1 MDNLSW
7 LPDDGGTGHMP
18 VNKDAYDIWKTI
30 KEITDFKLLMEIGF
44 NAGHSSSMILSMFD
58 DVKVDSYDIGQFEIT
73 EQNGSL
79 VEKRFPDRFS
89 LTIIDSMNLKP
100 EQINGKYDILFID
113 GSHDYP
119 QVSSDIRLFLQSD
132 IQYVVLDDLQNKNVQ
147 KAYTELLYNDR
158 HEILFEETYQA
169 VLPYAKRNTN
179 KKQVKVPIRL
189 VRKV

>member
-30 KEITDFKLLMEIGF
+30 KEITDFRSLMEIGF
-44 NAGHSSSMILSMFD
+44 NAGHSSAMILSMFD

-89 LTIIDSMNLKP
+89 LTIIDSMDLKP

-132 IQYVVLDDLQNKNVQ
+132 VQYVVLDDLQNKNVQ

-158 HEILFEETYQA
+158 HEVLLEKTYHA